1 MKVFSSFEISAS
13 GLSAERLRMDVTA
26 NNIANVETT
35 RTPEGGPYRR
45 EMVVFEPR
53 GGDQAPFQLPSVL
66 RGAFS
71 DDSDAPEAFDA
82 GISAATGGAISGPS
96 GGMDLGNQAAQ
107 GQGVRVVSVEAD
119 PTPPHMVY
127 EPGHPDADANGYVAM
142 PNVSMINEMVDM
154 MSATRA
160 YEANIA
166 AIDSAKSMAQQAI
179 SIVGQSTAY

>member
-71 DDSDAPEAFDA
+71 DDSDAPQSSDA
-82 GISAATGGAISGPS
+82 GGGVATGSISGPS
-96 GGMDLGNQAAQ
+96 GGMDLGRDAAQ
-107 GQGVRVVSVEAD
+107 GQGVRVVSVVAD
-119 PTPPHMVY
+119 ETPPHMVY

-160 YEANIA
+160 YQADIA